1 MYVSHNRDMLNYFD
15 RVWKECKPWKVWDM
29 AISLSAVWHLNI
41 LMNDHHHHWIIQWKI
56 CSIINKLT
64 SLDISIDQQLCDILM
79 TYILMIYWWY
89 IDPGRFFL
97 AMVAIV
103 PWNTVVSSSDLR
115 ITISHSVSR
124 LDTGQGW
131 KKVICKNHNELFKKY
146 QSVWPG
152 WTCNRFKG
160 FKKKTRQE
168 IFDYVNILYIVWQ
181 IVLKCY
187 YKCFLSLTAFT

>member
-1 MYVSHNRDMLNYFD
+1 MLNYFD
-15 RVWKECKPWKVWDM
+15 RVWKERKPWKVWDM

-41 LMNDHHHHWIIQWKI
+41 LMNDHHHHRIIQWKI

-79 TYILMIYWWY
+79 IYILMIYWWY

-103 PWNTVVSSSDLR
+103 PWNTVVRSSDLR
-115 ITISHSVSR
+115 IPISHSVLR

-131 KKVICKNHNELFKKY
+131 KEVICKNHNELFKNINQFELVGLAIDSKDL
-146 QSVWPG
+146 
-152 WTCNRFKG
+152 
-160 FKKKTRQE
+160 KKTRQE
-168 IFDYVNILYIVWQ
+168 IFDHVNILYIVWQ

-187 YKCFLSLTAFT
+187 YKCVLSLTAFT